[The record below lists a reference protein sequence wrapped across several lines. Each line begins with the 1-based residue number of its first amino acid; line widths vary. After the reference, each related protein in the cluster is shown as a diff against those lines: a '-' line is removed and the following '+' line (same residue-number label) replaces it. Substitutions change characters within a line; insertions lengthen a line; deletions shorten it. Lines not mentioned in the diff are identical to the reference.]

1 MDALKAEIRK
11 RKAEARSGEGGGGG
25 GDYAALSDVQGESS
39 LQGGAGAS
47 KHAGRGGGA
56 AQAVEQERGGKEKRR
71 EEEVAQEKRR
81 ALKEARAERDRKRAK
96 KLNVNA
102 KVDECGGA
110 RDDGNASGS
119 ADATAAAASKDA
131 SLIDSQDATAA
142 AAAHSLSELN
152 SILETQRGLRAKG
165 EPIQLF
171 GESIK
176 ERRLRLRALELLEE
190 RGGGAGRSGQNDF
203 MRAMAGAEAK
213 DAEVALEAA
222 RRAEL
227 GMSSSADKFNL
238 AKEGKDTQGDTQ
250 EGEEAQKKEKESVE
264 EKGREGV
271 GMNSLLDL
279 ELVKK
284 DIDKVYP
291 IIYYTLKGLLRD
303 WEEALAQRSLEV
315 RQTTQGKLMA
325 ATQVQSAEYLKPLF
339 KQLRQRAVLPD
350 VLMRLAEIVHY
361 VQKRQYRY
369 ANDSYLQLSI
379 GNAPWPIGVTMVG
392 IHERS
397 GREKIFSSNV
407 AHVLNDE
414 VSRKYIQ
421 SLKRL
426 MTFAQTKYPP
436 KDASFLMG

>member
-1 MDALKAEIRK
+1 MRSLHTFTDFNSHSASIPAPILWKKKENNPNRAQPCPSPTCESGRDACALHCTALHPTRSQAMDALKAEIRK
-11 RKAEARSGEGGGGG
+11 RKAEARSGGGGAGG
-25 GDYAALSDVQGESS
+25 YGALSDVEGESS
-39 LQGGAGAS
+39 LQGAHS
-47 KHAGRGGGA
+47 KQPGRGA
-56 AQAVEQERGGKEKRR
+56 AQAVEQERGGQEKRR
-71 EEEVAQEKRR
+71 EEEEEVLLLLAEEKRR

-96 KLNVNA
+96 KLNVNGSA
-102 KVDECGGA
+102 VDGWGGA

-119 ADATAAAASKDA
+119 ADATATAAASKDA
-131 SLIDSQDATAA
+131 SLVDSQDATAA
-142 AAAHSLSELN
+142 AAAAAHSLSELD

-227 GMSSSADKFNL
+227 GMSSSATKSNS
-238 AKEGKDTQGDTQ
+238 AKEGKNAQGDAQ
-250 EGEEAQKKEKESVE
+250 EGSEEAQKREKESVVE

-339 KQLRQRAVLPD
+339 KQLRQR
-350 VLMRLAEIVHY
+350 
-361 VQKRQYRY
+361 
-369 ANDSYLQLSI
+369 
-379 GNAPWPIGVTMVG
+379 
-392 IHERS
+392 
-397 GREKIFSSNV
+397 
-407 AHVLNDE
+407 
-414 VSRKYIQ
+414 
-421 SLKRL
+421 
-426 MTFAQTKYPP
+426 
-436 KDASFLMG
+436 